1 MDQAAG
7 DAEGGRRAPGR
18 VSNSAVASR
27 TPVLHAAATLPACLG
42 ELSHPP
48 AGLWSLGDITT
59 LRAAPARTVAI
70 VGTREASA
78 YGERTAAR
86 LASAA
91 VRAGLV
97 VVSGLA
103 RGVDAA
109 AHRAAIAAR
118 GRTVAVM
125 GPGVDVPYPAGHR
138 QLHALVQDNGVAISE
153 MEPGTKAFQGCFP
166 RRNRIIAALSAVTV
180 VVEAGFK
187 SGAVNTASQALELGR
202 VVAAVPGPIDEPRA
216 AGSNQLIRDGAQVIT
231 CVEDL
236 LTLFGLSPNQG
247 GVSHPQDGAGE
258 SGTDLGLSPE
268 DRAILRALGARPLPA
283 HEVAFVTTLSV
294 RQCSGG
300 LLRLELAGLVKGE
313 AGGYRLAET

>member
-1 MDQAAG
+1 MSRSAA
-7 DAEGGRRAPGR
+7 
-18 VSNSAVASR
+18 ASR
-27 TPVLHAAATLPACLG
+27 TPVLHAAAALPACLG

-48 AGLWSLGDITT
+48 AGLWSLGDIST
-59 LRAAPARTVAI
+59 LRQAPARLVAI

-78 YGERTAAR
+78 YGERTATR
-86 LASAA
+86 LAAA
-91 VRAGLV
+91 AARAGLV

-109 AHRAAIAAR
+109 AHRAAVEAR

-125 GPGVDVPYPAGHR
+125 GPGVDVPYPASHR
-138 QLHALVQDNGVAISE
+138 ELHELVQDNGVALSE
-153 MEPGTKAFQGCFP
+153 MEPGTKAFRGCFP

-231 CVEDL
+231 SVEDL
-236 LTLFGLSPNQG
+236 LMLFGLSTNQA
-247 GVSHPQDGAGE
+247 GVSHADAGVGE
-258 SGTDLGLSPE
+258 PASGSSMSSE

-283 HEVAFVTTLSV
+283 HEIAFATTLSV
-294 RQCSGG
+294 RQCSEG
-300 LLRLELAGLVKGE
+300 LLRLELAGLVQVE
-313 AGGYRLAET
+313 AGGYRLARD